1 MFYENEFSLL
11 CDTLKKRRIQVNV
24 ATADSTLLSLLD
36 DSIRSLLSLE
46 SIQDFTMQS
55 LLSSYAPKT
64 LYHFKDFLTFSYI
77 TFLLPNVDGRAVFI
91 GPYLSKPMS
100 RNQVLEICEQN
111 GFSPKNQKVLDEYFS
126 SVPVLSDNSDLFL
139 LIDAFCEHMWD
150 GPFSVADIQNT
161 PSVPTPISSSLGEI
175 KDFDDTFF
183 NMKNMER
190 RYQMEN
196 EIMDAVMLGSEHKIN
211 QIFSSFTD
219 NFFEMRMNDPLRNS
233 KNYCVIMNTL
243 LRKAAERGGVHPVY
257 LDKISSKFAL
267 EIERIPS
274 VDLVKNLMTDMFR
287 SYCRLVSKHSSKD
300 YSPIVQKA
308 VVAIDADPSVELNLH
323 MLAEKLN
330 VSNVYLSSV
339 FKKETGKTVTEYIR
353 ERRLAYAKYLLENTN
368 LQIQTVALHCGM
380 MDIHY
385 FSKQFKRHT
394 GKTPTA
400 YRAEYAGKKAGR

>member
-11 CDTLKKRRIQVNV
+11 CDTLKKRRVQVIA
-24 ATADSTLLSLLD
+24 ATTDSTLLNLLD
-36 DSIRSLLSLE
+36 DSIRGLITSESIHDVTIESLLNG
-46 SIQDFTMQS
+46 
-55 LLSSYAPKT
+55 YAPKT
-64 LYHFKDFLTFSYI
+64 LYRFKDFLSFTYI
-77 TFLLPNVDGRAVFI
+77 TFLIPNVDGRAIFI
-91 GPYLSKPMS
+91 GPYLSEPMS
-100 RNQVLEICEQN
+100 RKQVLEICEQN
-111 GFSPKNQKVLDEYFS
+111 GFSPKSQQVLDEYFS
-126 SVPVLSDNSDLFL
+126 SVPVLSENSDLFL
-139 LIDAFCEHMWD
+139 LIDSFCEHMWD
-150 GPFSVADIQNT
+150 GPFAIADIQKT
-161 PSVPTPISSSLGEI
+161 PSLPIPAPSSLGEA
-175 KDFDDTFF
+175 KDFDDTFL

-196 EIMDAVMLGSEHKIN
+196 EIMNAVMLGSEHKIN

-219 NFFEMRMNDPLRNS
+219 NFFEMRVTDPLRNS

-257 LDKISSKFAL
+257 LDKISTKFAL

-274 VDLVKNLMTDMFR
+274 VDMIRNLMTNMFR

-308 VVAIDADPSVELNLH
+308 IVAIDADPSVELNLH

-353 ERRLAYAKYLLENTN
+353 EKRLAYAKYLLENTN
-368 LQIQTVALHCGM
+368 LQIQTIALHCGM

-400 YRAEYAGKKAGR
+400 YRTQYAGKANGR